1 MNKKIVTFGEAM
13 MRLAPPGYQRFLQAN
28 SFDATY
34 AGGEA
39 NVAASLAQYGYDA
52 YFVTKLPPHEI
63 GQACRCFLQ
72 KYGIKTDYIKMEGSR
87 LGVYYLET
95 GASQRASKVIYD
107 RADSAIAKVKQGE
120 FDWPTIFAG
129 AEIFHI
135 TGITPALS
143 DSAAAVSLEA
153 VQAAKKCGLTVTC
166 DLNFRKNLWSSAKA
180 NEVMSTLMPFVDVAI
195 ANEEDAEKVF
205 GIKAENSEV
214 QAGKINDAGY
224 KDVCRKLVER
234 FGFKK
239 VAITLRESYSASD
252 NGWSAILYDSAMDEF
267 FKSKKY
273 DIHVV
278 DRVGGGD
285 SFGGGLI
292 YGMLRGMDNQ
302 QTIEFAVAAS
312 CLKHTIPGDFN
323 LVSIAEVEGLMK
335 GDGSGRVQR

>member
-107 RADSAIAKVKQGE
+107 RTDSAIAKVKPGE
-120 FDWPTIFAG
+120 FDWLAIFSG

-205 GIKAENSEV
+205 GIKAENTEV

-273 DIHVV
+273 DIHIV

-323 LVSIAEVEGLMK
+323 LVSLAEVEGLMK

>member
-107 RADSAIAKVKQGE
+107 RTDSAIAKVKPGE
-120 FDWPTIFAG
+120 FDWLAIFSG

-153 VQAAKKCGLTVTC
+153 VQAAKQCGLTVTC

-205 GIKAENSEV
+205 GIKAENTEV

-273 DIHVV
+273 DIHIV

>member
-107 RADSAIAKVKQGE
+107 RTDSAIAKVKPGE
-120 FDWPTIFAG
+120 FDWLAIFSG

-153 VQAAKKCGLTVTC
+153 VQAAKQCGLTVTC

-205 GIKAENSEV
+205 GIKAENTEV
-214 QAGKINDAGY
+214 QAGKINEAGY

-273 DIHVV
+273 DIHIV

>member
-107 RADSAIAKVKQGE
+107 RTNSAIAKVKPGE
-120 FDWPTIFAG
+120 FDWLAIFSG

-153 VQAAKKCGLTVTC
+153 VQAAKQCGLTVTC

-205 GIKAENSEV
+205 GIKAENTEV

-273 DIHVV
+273 DIHIV

-323 LVSIAEVEGLMK
+323 LVSLAEVEGLMK

>member
-107 RADSAIAKVKQGE
+107 RTDSAIAKVKPGE
-120 FDWPTIFAG
+120 FDWLAIFSG

-205 GIKAENSEV
+205 GIKAENTEV

-273 DIHVV
+273 DIHIV

>member
-107 RADSAIAKVKQGE
+107 RADSAIAKVKPGE

-153 VQAAKKCGLTVTC
+153 VQAAKQCGLTVTC

-205 GIKAENSEV
+205 GIKAENTEV

>member
-107 RADSAIAKVKQGE
+107 RTDSAIAKVKPGE
-120 FDWPTIFAG
+120 FDWLAIFSG

-153 VQAAKKCGLTVTC
+153 VQAAKQCGLTVTC

-205 GIKAENSEV
+205 GIKAENTEV

-224 KDVCRKLVER
+224 KGVCRKLVER

-273 DIHVV
+273 DIHIV

-323 LVSIAEVEGLMK
+323 LVSLAEVEGLMK